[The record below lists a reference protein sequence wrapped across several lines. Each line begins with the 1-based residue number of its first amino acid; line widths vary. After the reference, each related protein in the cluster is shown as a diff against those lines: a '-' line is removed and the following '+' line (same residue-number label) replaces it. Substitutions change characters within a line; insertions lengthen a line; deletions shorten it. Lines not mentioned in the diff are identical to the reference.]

1 MFRLGELFCGPGGM
15 ALGAGLAGKNPVVG
29 KNGESYTITH
39 VWGVDK
45 DPDAIETYEA
55 NVAAVFGG
63 EGICTD
69 ATEFVESM
77 TPEQKQINALAFG
90 FPCNDF
96 SLVGDQ
102 TGLGGKFGSLYR
114 AGIRVIEQTD
124 PLWFVA
130 ENVSGI
136 NSADG
141 GKAFQKILRDLKNA
155 GKGYTITANLYKFE
169 EYGVPQYR
177 HRFIIVGIRADLNL
191 KFQVPAKTTP
201 LPEQYISVEQA
212 LRDIPEN
219 AANMERQRMNEIV
232 VQRLK
237 LTPPWKNAW
246 FLEDLLKMTPNERR
260 DVLKEVDWY
269 DEEFAD
275 KTDSEILAMIEYSQ
289 LHCKRAKMSHIYKR
303 LQADRPSYTITGSG
317 GGGTHVYHWR
327 EHRSLT
333 NRERARIQTF
343 PDEFV
348 FKGATEKV
356 RRQIGMAV
364 PTIGA
369 KIIFENILKTFAG
382 VPYETADTEYYFPDT
397 QAQPA
402 SNAQI
407 VLPHNENLRLR
418 IRNLVL
424 SEPKFK
430 YSNMENVYIK
440 RLERSK
446 IIFYCRRHRHEL
458 EISAIVKS
466 AELFQR
472 QELITERN
480 LQLNFP
486 ADFSSGI
493 YNAFVAIAILDK
505 LGVGKLAQPY
515 AKSEMWA
522 LVPLEVQNTEGQGI
536 FKSLVYG

>member
-1 MFRLGELFCGPGGM
+1 MFRLGELFCGPGGL
-15 ALGAGLAGKNPVVG
+15 ALGAGLAGEHPIVG
-29 KNGESYTITH
+29 ADGKSYTIHH

-45 DPDAIETYEA
+45 DPDAIETYKA
-55 NVAAVFGG
+55 NVAACFGG
-63 EGICTD
+63 EGICAD
-69 ATEFVESM
+69 AIEFVESM

-191 KFQVPAKTTP
+191 KFQVPAKITP
-201 LPEQYISVEQA
+201 NPDQYKTAEEA
-212 LRDIPEN
+212 LRDIPEGT
-219 AANMERQRMNEIV
+219 ANMELQRMDKKV

-246 FLEDLLKMTPNERR
+246 FLEDLLKMTPKERR
-260 DVLKEVDWY
+260 DELRDVAWY
-269 DEEFAD
+269 DEEFAKKSD
-275 KTDSEILAMIEYSQ
+275 AEIRKMIEDSM
-289 LHCKRAKMSHIYKR
+289 LHCTRAKMSHIYKR

-343 PDEFV
+343 PDKFV
-348 FKGATEKV
+348 FKGGTEKV
-356 RRQIGMAV
+356 RKQIGMAV
-364 PTIGA
+364 PTDGA
-369 KIIFENILKTFAG
+369 KIIFEHILKTFAG
-382 VPYETADTEYYFPDT
+382 IPYETADTEYQFEDNPECLKSEAKISVPSDNSLRDKLRVLISSKPMFSYSDQEVVCIERREHTKIFF
-397 QAQPA
+397 
-402 SNAQI
+402 SCRSQI
-407 VLPHNENLRLR
+407 
-418 IRNLVL
+418 
-424 SEPKFK
+424 
-430 YSNMENVYIK
+430 YD
-440 RLERSK
+440 
-446 IIFYCRRHRHEL
+446 L
-458 EISAIVKS
+458 EIGSIVK
-466 AELFQR
+466 AAKLFQ
-472 QELITERN
+472 QQGIISERN

-486 ADFSSGI
+486 SDFSFGI
-493 YNAFVAIAILDK
+493 YAAFLAIALLAK
-505 LGVGKLAQPY
+505 LKVGKMEQPY
-515 AKSEMWA
+515 AKTGMWV
-522 LVPLEVQNTEGQGI
+522 LVPFERN
-536 FKSLVYG
+536 KA

>member
-1 MFRLGELFCGPGGM
+1 MFRLGELFCGPGGL
-15 ALGAGLAGKNPVVG
+15 AFGAGLAGEHPIVG
-29 KNGESYTITH
+29 ADGKSYTIRH

-45 DPDAIETYEA
+45 DPDAIETYKA
-55 NVAAVFGG
+55 NVASRFGG
-63 EGICTD
+63 EGLCTD
-69 ATEFVESM
+69 ALKFVETM

-102 TGLGGKFGSLYR
+102 TGFGGKFGSLYR
-114 AGIRVIEQTD
+114 AGVRVIEQTD

-169 EYGVPQYR
+169 EYGIPQYR
-177 HRFIIVGIRADLNL
+177 HRFIIVGIRVDLNI
-191 KFQVPAKTTP
+191 KFHVPAKTTP

-219 AANMERQRMNEIV
+219 ASNMERQRMNEIV
-232 VQRLK
+232 IQRLK

-246 FLEDLLKMTPNERR
+246 FLEDLLKMTPDERR
-260 DVLKEVDWY
+260 DVLKKVDWY
-269 DEEFAD
+269 EEEFAD
-275 KTDSEILAMIEYSQ
+275 KSDSEILAMIEYSR
-289 LHCKRAKMSHIYKR
+289 LHCERAKMSHIYRR

-356 RRQIGMAV
+356 RKQIGMAV
-364 PTIGA
+364 PTTGA
-369 KIIFENILKTFAG
+369 KIIFEHILKTFAG
-382 VPYETADTEYYFPDT
+382 IPYETADTEYHFEDNQEYL
-397 QAQPA
+397 
-402 SNAQI
+402 NAEAKI
-407 VLPHNENLRLR
+407 SIPSDNALRDR
-418 IRNLVL
+418 IRVL
-424 SEPKFK
+424 TLSKQMFA
-430 YSNMENVYIK
+430 YSDKENVYIN
-440 RLERSK
+440 RREGTK
-446 IIFYCRRHRHEL
+446 ILFSCRRQPYVI
-458 EISAIVKS
+458 EISSIIKAAK
-466 AELFQR
+466 LFQ
-472 QELITERN
+472 QQGIISERN

-486 ADFSSGI
+486 SDFSFGI
-493 YNAFVAIAILDK
+493 YTAFVAIAILAK
-505 LGVGKLAQPY
+505 LGVGKKEQPY
-515 AKSEMWA
+515 AKTGMWA
-522 LVPLEVQNTEGQGI
+522 LVPFEVN
-536 FKSLVYG
+536 KA